1 MIDSVAGSAVSEV
14 AAEDV
19 PIWAAALPAA
29 ARAAACGAAAVP
41 GDEDAVELPAEHPA
55 ASRQAPPSNAL
66 VATARASKDDVMP
79 LGRASPPARFRLP
92 GHSFATCSSGSGSG
106 SGALVHGRSDSA
118 AAGNSSTDSS
128 EAPIRA
134 AA

>member
-41 GDEDAVELPAEHPA
+41 GDEDAVEVPAEHPA
-55 ASRQAPPSNAL
+55 ASRHAPPSNAPDATAHRPGSGSRVTASQRARL
-66 VATARASKDDVMP
+66 APAPGRGPWSTAGATARPPGTATRTAATRRS
-79 LGRASPPARFRLP
+79 GRPRSP
-92 GHSFATCSSGSGSG
+92 G
-106 SGALVHGRSDSA
+106 
-118 AAGNSSTDSS
+118 
-128 EAPIRA
+128 
-134 AA
+134 